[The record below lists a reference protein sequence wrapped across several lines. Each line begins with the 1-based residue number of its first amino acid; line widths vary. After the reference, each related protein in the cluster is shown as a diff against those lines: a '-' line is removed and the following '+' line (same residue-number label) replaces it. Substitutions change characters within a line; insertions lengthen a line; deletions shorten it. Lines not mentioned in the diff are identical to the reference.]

1 MNILITSQKAEI
13 AGSTYSVVYLAKGL
27 AKRGHNVWVATPA
40 NTLMWRLLSDSP
52 VQLTELSFA
61 FKFHLPSVLR
71 VKKIVQLHQID
82 IINAQSSKDRY
93 STILAKWW
101 YKLPVKLIHTRRQ
114 LVKSLGM
121 FGQSTFYERGTDSI
135 VAVSEGVK
143 QSVKSIGISE
153 KHIKVIYNGTPSEKY
168 QHIDSER
175 VESLRRRYQIKSGEV
190 VIGCVARYKK
200 QAQLLQALNEIQQPI
215 HVLFVGIEEQPE
227 LRAIQNQWSV
237 PHRVHYAGSVDNSE
251 VLQHYLLFTMN
262 ILPSTIEG
270 LSQALLESMALG
282 VPVIATNIG
291 GNSELIQDGVNGFLF
306 ENGDVATLSNQI
318 QRIIDDSALRESFS
332 KAGKKTALQDF
343 SLEKMLDRY
352 EAFFSELLA
361 TKQHH

>member
-1 MNILITSQKAEI
+1 MNILITSEAAGI
-13 AGSTYSVVYLAKGL
+13 AGSTYSVSYLSKGL
-27 AKRGHNVWVATPA
+27 AQRNHRVWLACPKDTLLWELVADT
-40 NTLMWRLLSDSP
+40 D
-52 VQLTELSFA
+52 VQAVHFP
-61 FKFHLPSVLR
+61 FP
-71 VKKIVQLHQID
+71 KKIHRESIRSLASLIQKENIQ

-168 QHIDSER
+168 QHIDPEK
-175 VESLRRRYQIKSGEV
+175 VESLRQRYQIEKDEI

-200 QAQLLQALNEIQQPI
+200 QVQLLQALSQIQQPV
-215 HVLFVGIEEQPE
+215 HVLFVGIDEYPE

-237 PHRVHYAGSVDNSE
+237 PHRVHYAGSVNNSK
-251 VLQHYLLFTMN
+251 VLHHYPLFTVN

-306 ENGDVATLSNQI
+306 KNGDVATLANQI
-318 QRIIDDSALRESFS
+318 QKIIDDPALRECFS
-332 KAGKKTALQDF
+332 QAGKKTALQDF

-361 TKQHH
+361 TKQHY